1 MKYEYYLKSWGGI
14 YDTNFVE
21 QELGTTETD
30 FWFDTADE
38 RTKFKKTL
46 KEITDRHYN
55 GIAFSEYEGTETRK
69 RTIATMTMVFPDGTK
84 YPYKYDFGYAYP
96 EDSAEFIFFDGNY
109 SCDCNKSIFISA
121 AYPDVPEF
129 ECGDEIKLENF
140 NIIKV

>member
-46 KEITDRHYN
+46 KEIADRHHN

-69 RTIATMTMVFPDGTK
+69 RTIATMTMVFPNGTK
-84 YPYKYDFGYAYP
+84 YP

-109 SCDCNKSIFISA
+109 SCDCNKSSFISET
-121 AYPDVPEF
+121 YPDVPEF